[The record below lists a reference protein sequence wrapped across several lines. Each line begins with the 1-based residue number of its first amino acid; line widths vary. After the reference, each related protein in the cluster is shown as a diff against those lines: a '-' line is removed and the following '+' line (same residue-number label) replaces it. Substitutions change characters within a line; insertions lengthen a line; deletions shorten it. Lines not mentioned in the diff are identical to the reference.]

1 MDNDPF
7 LRARWHR
14 AGLTLTYVVDDFE
27 DVLELLE
34 TLLRR
39 HREDEDERVAP
50 RDGEALHGRELLR
63 PRRVRDVHRAD
74 RVVRGY
80 HL

>member
-1 MDNDPF
+1 MVQKKPGPCTSTV
-7 LRARWHR
+7 LS
-14 AGLTLTYVVDDFE
+14 TYVVDDFE
-27 DVLELLE
+27 DVFELLE

-39 HREDEDERVAP
+39 HREYEDERVAP